1 MRFAVILLLST
12 LVVSGCAHNYQHG
25 GLRARLQDE
34 GLQVMDEEICN
45 ALAVKP
51 QLTFPCRIAVHL
63 TAGRDWRWTAQDK
76 ALMEQ
81 WAIALREEGIASDVF
96 IMTDMFVTG
105 TSLKDVRVAAA
116 RHGADA
122 VFVVQGKADVE
133 KRLNPAA
140 VFNVT
145 GIGGYLIPASHREA
159 LFTMQAGLLDVGNGF
174 LYASV
179 ESEGE
184 AALMRPTFLIED
196 KDAIARAKDQAIAR
210 FGPALLQRMRC
221 VREACSR
228 VAP

>member
-1 MRFAVILLLST
+1 MRSVAILLLST
-12 LVVSGCAHNYQHG
+12 LVLSGCAHDYQHA

-34 GLQVMDEEICN
+34 GLQVVDEEICN
-45 ALAVKP
+45 ALAMKP

-63 TAGRDWRWTAQDK
+63 APGRDWRWTAQDK

-96 IMTDMFVTG
+96 LMSDMFVTG
-105 TSLKDVRVAAA
+105 ISLKDLRVAAA

-122 VFVVQGKADVE
+122 LFVIQGKAEVE
-133 KRLNPAA
+133 KRLNAAA

-145 GIGGYLIPASHREA
+145 GIGGYLVPASHREA
-159 LFTMQAGLLDVGNGF
+159 LFTMQGGLLDVGNSF

-196 KDAIARAKDQAIAR
+196 KDAITKAKDQALAR
-210 FGPALLQRMRC
+210 FGPALLQRLRC
-221 VREACSR
+221 VRESCSR
-228 VAP
+228 TAP